1 MNDYFVELVSL
12 FAGFFRIC
20 VDKLLIHAVMCSW
33 RYEMEPLFFVS
44 SEDFENWLD
53 TNHQTSKG
61 VWIKFDKSKNN
72 TRLTN
77 QEAVRVALCY
87 GWINGHVKRID
98 ERYFINYFTK
108 RLKTSVWSTINKKT
122 ALELIEK
129 GLMKPSGLAAVI
141 LAQQDGGWEKADRPP
156 IDFDL
161 DSFTKLIK
169 QDALVYENYMQF
181 SVSIRKTYA
190 MSYFALKKEES
201 RQRRL
206 LVVIDRLRNNL
217 KPM

>member
-53 TNHQTSKG
+53 TNHQTSEG

-77 QEAVRVALCY
+77 QEAVRVLF
-87 GWINGHVKRID
+87 VM
-98 ERYFINYFTK
+98 
-108 RLKTSVWSTINKKT
+108 V
-122 ALELIEK
+122 
-129 GLMKPSGLAAVI
+129 GLMDMSNVLMKDTLSII
-141 LAQQDGGWEKADRPP
+141 LPN
-156 IDFDL
+156 
-161 DSFTKLIK
+161 
-169 QDALVYENYMQF
+169 V
-181 SVSIRKTYA
+181 
-190 MSYFALKKEES
+190 
-201 RQRRL
+201 
-206 LVVIDRLRNNL
+206 
-217 KPM
+217 